1 MGDFFVHETGVCE
14 SSHIGSRTS
23 IGAFSRVL
31 PAAEIGLDCNLSDG
45 VFVENDVVIGN
56 RVTVKSGVQLCD
68 GLRIED
74 DVFIGPNATF
84 TNDRFPLN
92 KVGPEKLE
100 QIIVRKGASVG
111 ANATILPGID
121 VGAGAMLG
129 AGAVVTRSVP
139 PYAIAV
145 GNPARIVGYLGTDSA
160 SIPKENLSPKETTSQ
175 AGGGT
180 LHELPH
186 IRDMR
191 GSLSVGEF
199 GRSVPFEAKRY
210 FIVFDVPSS
219 EVRGEHAHRAC
230 QQFLVCVRGNCTVVA
245 DDGAH
250 RVEFLLNRPTLGLYL
265 PAMTWSTQYK
275 YSRDALLLV
284 FASDYYDASDYIRS
298 YSDFKVLRS
307 PEPKQK

>member
-1 MGDFFVHETGVCE
+1 MGDFFVHETGICE
-14 SSHIGSRTS
+14 STNIGSRTR

-31 PAAEIGLDCNLSDG
+31 PAAEIGRDCNLCDG
-45 VFVENDVVIGN
+45 VIVENEVVIGS
-56 RVTVKSGVQLCD
+56 RVTVKSGVKLCG

-84 TNDRFPLN
+84 TNDRFALS
-92 KVGPEKLE
+92 KVWPEKSE
-100 QIIVRKGASVG
+100 QTTVRKGASIG
-111 ANATILPGID
+111 ANATILPGIE
-121 VGAGAMLG
+121 VGAGAILG

-145 GNPARIVGYLGTDSA
+145 GNPARIVGYVGADSA
-160 SIPKENLSPKETTSQ
+160 SIPKENLSPKENTSQ
-175 AGGGT
+175 VVGVK
-180 LHELPH
+180 LHELPY

-210 FIVFDVPSS
+210 FIVFDVPGS
-219 EVRGEHAHRAC
+219 EVRGEHAHREC

-250 RVEFLLNRPTLGLYL
+250 RVEFLLDRPTLGLYL
-265 PAMTWSTQYK
+265 PAMTWSTQYR
-275 YSRDALLLV
+275 YSPDALLLV
-284 FASDYYDASDYIRS
+284 FASGYYDASDYIRS

-307 PEPKQK
+307 PELK